1 MEKSITKTE
10 LEHFDRAFHEDRIN
24 LVAMNAVTAN
34 GVQNS
39 AKRRN
44 AVAAANHQYSVR
56 LDPHGVTNQK
66 SSGRCWMFAALNCMR
81 FQVIQRLNLERF
93 ELSQNFTLFYD
104 KLEKA
109 NYFLENILATLD
121 EPLDSRYIEHLLKS
135 PEQDGGQWDMI
146 SALVA
151 KYGVV
156 PKEAM
161 PESACSSAT
170 KEMNTILTEK
180 LREDAAVLRVKAEGG
195 ADTEQLR
202 AEKKEMLRTIYR
214 MLCICLGTPPET
226 FDFEIRTKDGL
237 VIRDCAITPL
247 AFYQKYVQ
255 LDLSEY
261 ISLINAPTQDK
272 PYGRTYTVKYLGN
285 VVGGSIR
292 YLNLPMEE
300 LKALAI
306 QQLKDGELVWFGSD
320 VGKFGDRK
328 AGIWDTASFRF
339 GEVLGGLRLDMTKEE
354 RLDHRDSAM
363 NHAMVICGVNL
374 DDEGRPNRWKIENS
388 WGEDAGQKGYY
399 VASDAWFDEY
409 TYQVIIHK
417 KYLKD
422 EWLKALAEPP
432 IELEPWDPMGTLA

>member
-1 MEKSITKTE
+1 MMDSARPITPELIDGFRKNYTEDPAARVLTSAASRTE
-10 LEHFDRAFHEDRIN
+10 LSQIAF
-24 LVAMNAVTAN
+24 
-34 GVQNS
+34 NS
-39 AKRRN
+39 A
-44 AVAAANHQYSVR
+44 AAARLTNAFSVEVKTT
-56 LDPHGVTNQK
+56 GITNQRK
-66 SSGRCWMFAALNCMR
+66 SGRCWLFASMNLMR
-81 FQVIQRLNLERF
+81 EQVIRTCNLDSF
-93 ELSQNFTLFYD
+93 ELSGNYFAFWD
-104 KLEKA
+104 KLEKI
-109 NYFLENILATLD
+109 NFFLESILDCTELPVGDRTLD
-121 EPLDSRYIEHLLKS
+121 WILDSLG
-135 PEQDGGQWDMI
+135 DGGQWDMMV
-146 SALVA
+146 SLVK

-156 PKEAM
+156 PKSAM
-161 PESACSSAT
+161 PETAQSEGT
-170 KEMNTILTEK
+170 
-180 LREDAAVLRVKAEGG
+180 AVLMRYLRTALRRDAVELRRLAAAG
-195 ADTEQLR
+195 ADTAAR
-202 AEKKEMLRTIYR
+202 KDEMLSAYFKA
-214 MLCICLGTPPET
+214 LCIAFGEPVQH
-226 FDFEIRTKDGL
+226 FDFEYRDKEGNYHADRGL
-237 VIRDCAITPL
+237 TPQS
-247 AFYQKYVQ
+247 FYEKYVGF
-255 LDLSEY
+255 DLGDYVSV
-261 ISLINAPTQDK
+261 INAPTQDK
-272 PYGRTYTVKYLGN
+272 PYYKTYTVKYLGN

-300 LKALAI
+300 LKDLAI
-306 QQLKDGELVWFGSD
+306 RQLKDGELVWFGSD

-339 GEVLGGLRLDMTKEE
+339 SEVLGGLRLDMTKEE